1 MVADIFKGYSK
12 LHFREAFMIENLLA
26 WVMVSDWL
34 AEAVAQYNDE
44 SFNRRE
50 EYVAQIHFPV
60 SILEQIM
67 GWAFKSLPDEIL
79 VGLDVVDEEI
89 NPEIKEMYQGE
100 NNKDSLFAGQ
110 GYKIGEAKLVNRGDS
125 YSVHHLPEDWTDD
138 IFGDDRGPRAGR
150 FTHWLHTHPN
160 APAIPSEA
168 DADAAQSTD
177 GVDLILGIE
186 FSPEGPLPWFDDIE
200 GERRVIGEKKSW
212 FRRRDRRKVLGLA
225 PTGHS
230 IHSLELIAFHKA
242 GLGVNVVF
250 VDDEGE
256 AY

>member
-1 MVADIFKGYSK
+1 
-12 LHFREAFMIENLLA
+12 MIENCLA
-26 WVMVSDWL
+26 PSMASDWL
-34 AEAVAQYNDE
+34 EEAVAVYNDE

-60 SILEQIM
+60 SILEEIL

-79 VGLDVVDEEI
+79 VGLDVKDERI
-89 NPEIKEMYQGE
+89 NPETSTMFQGD
-100 NNKDSLFAGQ
+100 NHKDSLFAGQ
-110 GYKIGEAKLVNRGDS
+110 GYKISEAVMVNRGDS
-125 YSVHHLPEDWTDD
+125 YSVHHIPEEWTDD
-138 IFGDDRGPRAGR
+138 IFGTDRGPRAGR

-160 APAIPSEA
+160 APAIPSGA

-186 FSPEGPLPWFDDIE
+186 FSPAGPLPWFDDVE

-212 FRRRDRRKVLGLA
+212 FSRRDKRKVLGFA
-225 PTGHS
+225 PTGHM
-230 IHSLELIAFHKA
+230 IYSLELIAFHKA
-242 GLGVNVVF
+242 GLGVNVIF
-250 VDDEGE
+250 VNDEGE